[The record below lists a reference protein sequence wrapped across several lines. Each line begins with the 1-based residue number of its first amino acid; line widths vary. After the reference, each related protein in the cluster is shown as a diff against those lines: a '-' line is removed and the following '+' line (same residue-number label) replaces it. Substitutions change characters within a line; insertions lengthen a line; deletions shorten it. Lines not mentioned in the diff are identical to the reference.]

1 MIDIK
6 IISDSGRYHLF
17 LGKTSVWLNAT
28 EANMLKKTIDAM
40 VLEENLKDGDF
51 ITFEHT
57 DKQNLV
63 AIFCRKTSDGS
74 WHEHASIS
82 LDSMELQTGLHITAT
97 DDEGYNVRLANDN
110 EKKLLLLALKDSGYS
125 WNAETKRIEIK
136 TFKKES
142 EKYYYFEQENE
153 MAYIAKL
160 IEDCGDGTLRFG
172 EHIMWN
178 PRKQDI
184 AKAEFYET
192 TLVLQKRNY
201 NGLVPAT
208 RAEILTLEK
217 IRKKTAKTVDANT
230 CRFKLFE
237 KVLVR
242 DRVDE
247 CWFPAIFVKFDK
259 KKEFKYHCL
268 LLDTGASTDFRFC
281 EPYKHHENFVYDD
294 AEILPF

>member
-6 IISDSGRYHLF
+6 IIPDSGIYHLL

-28 EANMLKKTIDAM
+28 EMNMLKITIDAT

-63 AIFCRKTSDGS
+63 VIFCRKTSDGS

-82 LDSMELQTGLHITAT
+82 LDSMELQTGLHITAN
-97 DDEGYNVRLANDN
+97 DCEGYKVRLASEN
-110 EKKLLLLALKDSGYS
+110 EKKLLLLALKDSGYK
-125 WNAETKRIEIK
+125 WNAETKKVEVNVDGSKEKEIG
-136 TFKKES
+136 
-142 EKYYYFEQENE
+142 KYYYFECENE
-153 MAYIAKL
+153 LAYVAKL
-160 IEDCGDGTLRFG
+160 NGITGGDTYVFG
-172 EHIMWN
+172 ESIAWN
-178 PRKQDI
+178 PRRKGIEDP
-184 AKAEFYET
+184 EYSNT
-192 TLVLQKRNY
+192 TMILKKKSCTDM
-201 NGLVPAT
+201 VPAT
-208 RAEILTLEK
+208 KAEVSTLEK
-217 IRKKTAKTVDANT
+217 LRKVRSAN
-230 CRFKLFE
+230 RFKLFE